1 MQRRVGIIILN
12 YKTPDLVID
21 CLHSLKDQIEPG
33 IEVVVVDNASNDG
46 SPERIEEA
54 ITSNEWEPW
63 ARVLCSPVNRG
74 FAAGNNLGIRA
85 IDADVYILLNSDT
98 IVLPNTVKELLLAM
112 ELRPNAG
119 LIAPGCVAEDGSQE
133 LNTFRYIRPITD
145 FIRSAST
152 GPITRLLQ
160 RYTVHRWM
168 TDAVAE
174 PDWIGFA
181 CVLIRR
187 EVIEQ
192 VGLLDEGFF
201 MYFEDVDYCRR
212 ARNAGW
218 TILYWP
224 KGSFIHLLGGSSQF
238 SSEDGLQD
246 RAPRYFYES
255 RARYLAKHY
264 GRMGLWAANF
274 AWLLGRCISLPRERL
289 GNKQP
294 HHRRHEARDI
304 WINALNPLRKSPMPL
319 EDKRTNE
326 RVVESS
332 Q

>member
-1 MQRRVGIIILN
+1 MQRRIGIIILN
-12 YKTPDLVID
+12 YKTPGLVID

-46 SPERIEEA
+46 SAGRIEEH
-54 ITSNEWEPW
+54 ITSSEWQSW
-63 ARVLCSPVNRG
+63 ARVLCSPVNGG

-85 IDADVYILLNSDT
+85 IDADAYILLNSDT
-98 IVLPNTVKELLLAM
+98 IVLPNTIRELLHAM
-112 ELRPNAG
+112 ELWPKAG
-119 LIAPGCVAEDGSQE
+119 LIGPGCVAQDGSKE
-133 LNTFRYIRPITD
+133 LSTFRFIRPITD
-145 FIRSAST
+145 FIQSAST
-152 GPITRLLQ
+152 GPISRLLG
-160 RYTVHRWM
+160 RYNVHFWT
-168 TDAVAE
+168 TDSAAE

-218 TILYWP
+218 TILHWP
-224 KGSFIHLLGGSSQF
+224 KGTIVHLLGGSSQF
-238 SSEDGLQD
+238 SSDGASRD

-255 RARYLAKHY
+255 RSRYFAKHY
-264 GRMGLWAANF
+264 GRMGLLAANV
-274 AWLLGRCISLPRERL
+274 AWLLGRCISLPRELL

-294 HHRRHEARDI
+294 HHRRNEARDI
-304 WINALNPLRKSPMPL
+304 WINVLNPLRISPMPI
-319 EDKRTNE
+319 EEEPTNE
-326 RVVESS
+326 R
-332 Q
+332 